1 MFCGNITI
9 VQVNAS
15 REFKFKMK
23 IMYPDTFHRL
33 VEDFNLTIQ
42 DCWGSYDMEPFNEH
56 SSQQIYQIA
65 L

>member
-1 MFCGNITI
+1 
-9 VQVNAS
+9 
-15 REFKFKMK
+15 MK

-56 SSQQIYQIA
+56 SSQQIYQIT